1 MARYSLGIFTVR
13 MMEKASEQPVKLN
26 ELGVSRLDLFML
38 FKKYLNERE
47 SESSNDSKKMRV
59 MDVVK
64 WEFRG
69 RIVSGI
75 IRTGDYGYESD
86 INEVETH
93 ETSYRKRKSEAE
105 MLPFYFR
112 LVIPKFSNE
121 AVIVLQRFKNM
132 GVKTVLENDL
142 RQYLRHIQELMP
154 YRLEINPLVPTE
166 FLKVLTQVGLPVK
179 LRFVK
184 FRPKKD
190 VADRMADVNEE
201 TDIQTEFHVIAK
213 RGKSFK
219 LRETVKKVITGGAEL
234 AELKRS
240 PGEGGNAPDFD
251 TVKIEFK
258 LGRSN
263 VTLDLSA
270 VDKVL
275 PYYDIS
281 DVETGADGHPQW
293 EAINQKATD
302 LMKMILRSIGVAEE
316 DVI

>member
-1 MARYSLGIFTVR
+1 MI
-13 MMEKASEQPVKLN
+13 EKASEQPVR
-26 ELGVSRLDLFML
+26 LGQLEESGLDLFMY
-38 FKKYLNERE
+38 FENYLKERK
-47 SESSNDSKKMRV
+47 SVSSNDSKKMRV
-59 MDVVK
+59 MDIIK
-64 WEFRG
+64 WESEG

-86 INEVETH
+86 INEVATH

-112 LVIPKFSNE
+112 LVMPKFSNE
-121 AVIVLQRFKNM
+121 AVIALQRFKNM
-132 GVKTVLENDL
+132 GVKTVLENDW
-142 RQYLRHIQELMP
+142 RHYLRDIPELRS

-166 FLKVLTQVGLPVK
+166 FLKVLAKDGLPVR

-184 FRPKKD
+184 FKPKKD
-190 VADRMADVNEE
+190 IADRMTDVNDE

-213 RGKSFK
+213 KGKHLK
-219 LRETVKKVITGGAEL
+219 LKEKVKEVITGQGKL
-234 AELKRS
+234 AELKR
-240 PGEGGNAPDFD
+240 PAGEGDNAPDFD

-263 VTLDLSA
+263 VTLDLSD
-270 VDKVL
+270 VHKVL

-281 DVETGADGHPQW
+281 NVETGADGHPQW

-302 LMKMILRSIGVAEE
+302 LMKMILMSLGVAEE
-316 DVI
+316 DVV